1 MNKEQMPLTREA
13 LEFLWDKM
21 ERWRCFYLVEDGD
34 VAILRQDLEDL
45 IDICIKETKE
55 ETK

>member
-21 ERWRCFYLVEDGD
+21 TRWYCFHHVTEEEE
-34 VAILRQDLEDL
+34 AILRQDLEDL
-45 IDICIKETKE
+45 IDTCIKETKE